1 MATARR
7 VIFSTYVIPTK
18 IVDME
23 ETTIKHEEFL
33 GSTSSDSLTKTLGGR
48 GIATIY
54 KEQWG
59 DEWVSTTHG
68 TINKWEEFTDVFWE
82 DVLLYPTKSG
92 RVVVPASNAS
102 PSYLQLTT
110 DATRCA
116 FLYVKNLG
124 STNKATMSLNGSG
137 GSYYTV
143 IPPEGSVHLRGA
155 STLECNEVY
164 LQCASGQTTEIEY
177 IVAQIS

>member
-1 MATARR
+1 MAEARR

-33 GSTSSDSLTKTLGGR
+33 GATDTDTLSKTLGGR
-48 GIATIY
+48 GTAIIY

-110 DATRCA
+110 DSTRCA

-124 STNKATMSLNGSG
+124 DTNKATMSLNGSG
-137 GSYYTV
+137 GSYYIK